1 MKKLGILLFAVLL
14 FVGVARVDAISE
26 DELKD
31 ALTQTFEID
40 GTKVHV
46 DDATKTAIE
55 RYLNQYEVSSADA
68 DYIKARIDTAI
79 SILKSEGQTD
89 FKKLSD
95 DAKDRLK
102 ALVVEISNHTS
113 VKATV
118 TNGSVVILDASG
130 DTFFEV
136 DHLVKQ
142 TGSTV
147 TLTAV
152 MAGISVLIVA
162 AGACLVVK
170 QVKEN

>member
-1 MKKLGILLFAVLL
+1 MKKLGILLFIALL
-14 FVGVARVDAISE
+14 FVGVVKVNAITE
-26 DELKD
+26 DELKE
-31 ALTQTFEID
+31 ALTQTININ
-40 GTKVHV
+40 GTKVSV

-68 DYIKARIDTAI
+68 DYIKARIDTAV
-79 SILKSEGQTD
+79 SILKSEGQTN
-89 FKKLSD
+89 FKNLSQ

-102 ALVVEISNHTS
+102 ALVVEISNNTS

-142 TGSTV
+142 TGSGV

-152 MAGISVLIVA
+152 MAGVSVLIVA

>member
-1 MKKLGILLFAVLL
+1 MKKLCVLLFAALL
-14 FVGVARVDAISE
+14 FVGVTRVDAISE

-31 ALTQTFEID
+31 ALTQTIEIN
-40 GTKVHV
+40 GTKVSV
-46 DDATKTAIE
+46 DDATKVAIE
-55 RYLNQYEVSSADA
+55 RYLNKYNVSSSDA

-79 SILKSEGQTD
+79 SILKSEGQTE
-89 FKKLSD
+89 FSKLSQ
-95 DAKDRLK
+95 DAKNRLK
-102 ALVVEISNHTS
+102 ALVVEISDHTS

-118 TNGSVVILDASG
+118 TNGSVVILDANG
-130 DTFFEV
+130 DTFYEV

-142 TGSTV
+142 TGSSV

-152 MAGISVLIVA
+152 LAGVSVLIVA